1 MKVRDGE
8 AGFGEIAD
16 HESRTRPAAGR
27 VAAQNKV
34 IRPKEQ
40 GEMHR
45 VHERKETALIRGD
58 LLEMTAGP
66 GNRRRWVP
74 VNVHESADAVIGRS
88 GSPIEGPNG
97 KKG

>member
-1 MKVRDGE
+1 MNRVRGLLRDE
-8 AGFGEIAD
+8 LR
-16 HESRTRPAAGR
+16 HELRHRTKSY
-27 VAAQNKV
+27 V
-34 IRPKEQ
+34 PKEQ